1 MTIKKGFI
9 VKEIAGEYVVVALGA
24 ASKVFNGIIKL
35 NESGKLIWEMMA
47 DGKERDRIIEALLD
61 QYTDVDRETVESD
74 FDKFVAILEGANI
87 LE

>member
-35 NESGKLIWEMMA
+35 NESGKLIWEMIA
-47 DGKERDRIIEALLD
+47 DGKERNQIVDAMLD
-61 QYTDVDRETVESD
+61 QYTGVDRETVESD
-74 FDKFVAILEGANI
+74 VDKFIAILEGANI